1 MSTSIPD
8 TPAQVAPSSL
18 AAKTPW
24 RTLLGRVDWPLA
36 LFLAAWFLAVVVPLL
51 GVVVYSFFETKS
63 FFTVYTPSFN
73 TWASIFD
80 SGRFEVILRTLRIA
94 FTVTA
99 VELVLAFAFSLWLAK
114 GCASRTVKA
123 MTLALMTVPFFL
135 DLSSRTIIWRAL
147 LGENGP
153 LIPLFIGVGL
163 VEPDSAGILY
173 SEWAVHFGMII
184 ALFPTMMLPVYI
196 AISLVDDALIDAS
209 NDLGA
214 SPWQT
219 LTGVIIPLSLP
230 GVIAGVLFT
239 LGSAMAAWVEPSML
253 GGGFVNLLS
262 NSIESAYSALRYP
275 VLAALTTLIM
285 LILGVL
291 VLAFVLIGRRFGDLS
306 SSFRILRS

>member
-8 TPAQVAPSSL
+8 TQAQVAPSSL

-24 RTLLGRVDWPLA
+24 RALLGRVDWPLA

-63 FFTVYTPSFN
+63 FFTVYTPSLN

-114 GCASRTVKA
+114 GHASRTVKA

-153 LIPLFIGVGL
+153 LIPLFIGIGL
-163 VEPDSAGILY
+163 VEPGSAGILY
-173 SEWAVHFGMII
+173 SEWAVHFGMVI

>member
-8 TPAQVAPSSL
+8 TQAQVAPPSL

-24 RTLLGRVDWPLA
+24 RTLLGRIDWPLA
-36 LFLAAWFLAVVVPLL
+36 LFLVAWFIAVVVPLL

-63 FFTVYTPSFN
+63 FFTVYTPSLN

-114 GCASRTVKA
+114 GRASRTVKA

-135 DLSSRTIIWRAL
+135 DLSSRTIIWRAI

-153 LIPLFIGVGL
+153 LIPLLTGIGL
-163 VEPDSAGILY
+163 VEPGSAGILY

-196 AISLVDDALIDAS
+196 AISLVDDTLIDAS

-219 LTGVIIPLSLP
+219 LTRVVIPLSLP
-230 GVIAGVLFT
+230 GVIAGILFT

-275 VLAALTTLIM
+275 VLAALTTLIVM
-285 LILGVL
+285 ILGVL

-306 SSFRILRS
+306 SSFRVLRS